1 MCLAGEAWEYRYA
14 ETETGGRIILC
25 GDKTDVGGGVSG
37 QEGDS
42 PPWNDIGR
50 REERAGRV
58 KNSYVII
65 SDGA

>member
-1 MCLAGEAWEYRYA
+1 MYYNIKF
-14 ETETGGRIILC
+14 IIIFR
-25 GDKTDVGGGVSG
+25 DTTDIGVDGVRAGGVC
-37 QEGDS
+37 
-42 PPWNDIGR
+42 PPRKDIGR

>member
-1 MCLAGEAWEYRYA
+1 M
-14 ETETGGRIILC
+14 ILC
-25 GDKTDVGGGVSG
+25 GDKTDVGGGGVG
-37 QEGDS
+37 AGGGCLTR
-42 PPWNDIGR
+42 NDIRR